1 MILSIATP
9 FIKRPVL
16 TTVCT
21 LVILLLGAVCIPLLP
36 INYLPDIAPIQ
47 IKVSALYGGAD
58 VNTVEDTVTSV
69 LERQING
76 VEGMQYLTSSTYAG
90 NSNISIYFGSETDK
104 DTNQVKVQNRVA
116 QALSQLPSSVQQL
129 GVTTKAVSSSI
140 LLIYGINS
148 ETDAY
153 DDIFISNY
161 VEQNIVE
168 VLKRVPGVGD
178 VSLFG
183 QKTNAM
189 RLWLNPNALAS
200 RGMTTLDV
208 VNALKS
214 QNVVVGAGAIGQ
226 EPVPQGQAYQ
236 LPIELQGRFQSAS
249 EFGNLVIQRGAD
261 GSLIRLRDV
270 GRAELGAENY
280 ASNARVNGK
289 TGVGIS
295 IYQAPGSN
303 ALDVGDRI
311 AAQMRE
317 LESNFPPGLKAQLVY
332 DTTNFVKVSIQEV
345 VITLFQAFVLVV
357 LVIYVFLQDW
367 RTTVIPLIAIPV
379 ALIGAMAFAF
389 LFGFSIN
396 NLTLFGLILAT
407 GLVVDDAI
415 VIVESCTEKI
425 QKQGM
430 TPKQAAFASMEEL
443 SGATIAT
450 SLVLMAVFIPVAFF
464 PGSTGKLYQQ
474 FALIIAFAVTAST
487 FNALS
492 FSPSMAAILLGPAQP
507 APGPLR
513 WFFSAF
519 NQGFAWV
526 SDRFMA
532 LVNLFIR
539 LRYGVIGLF
548 VLGLVATFYMFTT
561 VPTAFVP
568 EEDQGLFVG
577 IIQSPDGVSLSY
589 TDRVIAQAEQIM
601 QKIPEIESTFTVSG
615 AGFDGNGPNL
625 GLFFAKLKPWSDR
638 PNPNQ
643 SVSGILNR
651 LNRELQ
657 TITDAIVVGVNIA
670 PIPGFSATGG
680 LEMQLQDRTGGQ
692 LTLDDFAQNARQIMA
707 NANEQPATAG
717 TVSSTFTVGTPK
729 LRIEIDR
736 NKVEALNI
744 DFQQALATVGATLG
758 SQYVNDF
765 TLGNRNYRVYVQA
778 DGNYR
783 DSPDDIQKLY
793 VRSREST
800 LVPLAQ
806 IATISRTTGPQV
818 IGHYNTYRSIKLQA
832 GQAPGF
838 SSGQAIQA
846 LETAYQKTTLS
857 GIGRDWI
864 GIAREQLAAGS
875 LGVLIFAFG
884 IIMVFLTL
892 SAQYES
898 YIDPIIILL
907 TVPLALLGA
916 LGAIALRGLNNDVY
930 CNVALVMLI
939 GLASKNAIL
948 IVEFANQA
956 QTEGLSLVQSAL
968 KASRERFR
976 PIIMT
981 AASSLVGFFPL
992 VIATGAGSA
1001 SRWSLGTA
1009 LFGGLLVSTILSLL
1023 VVPVLYIVIKGL
1035 ADRFLDSDPH
1045 PKLPSSPAPEV
1056 ALESPVLI
1064 SAAPSGADPES
1075 GLPSSQASNLTI
1087 REDVEKP
1094 N

>member
-1 MILSIATP
+1 MFFSIATP

-21 LVILLLGAVCIPLLP
+21 LIILLLGAVCIPLLP

-47 IKVSALYGGAD
+47 IKVSAIYGGAD

-76 VEGMQYLTSSTYAG
+76 VEGMEYMTSSTYAG
-90 NSNISIYFGSETDK
+90 NSSLSVYFGSNTDK
-104 DTNQVKVQNRVA
+104 NTNQVNVQNRVA
-116 QALSQLPSSVQQL
+116 QSLPQLPSAVQQL
-129 GVTTKAVSSSI
+129 GVTTKAASSSI
-140 LLIYGINS
+140 LLIYGIYG
-148 ETDAY
+148 ETDEY

-161 VEQNIVE
+161 VDQNIVD

-178 VSLFG
+178 VALFG

-189 RLWLNPNALAS
+189 RLWLDPNALAS
-200 RGMTTLDV
+200 RQLTALDV

-226 EPVPQGQAYQ
+226 EPVPTGQNYE
-236 LPIELQGRFQSAS
+236 LPIQIQGRFKSAS
-249 EFGNLVIQRGAD
+249 EFGRLVIQRGQD
-261 GSLIRLRDV
+261 GGLVRLHDV

-280 ASNARVNGK
+280 ASNARVDGK
-289 TGVGIS
+289 VGVGVA

-303 ALDVGDRI
+303 ALDVADRLATQMQEI
-311 AAQMRE
+311 AA
-317 LESNFPPGLKAQLVY
+317 SFPPGLQVKRVY
-332 DTTNFVKVSIQEV
+332 DTTEFVKVSIEEV
-345 VITLFQAFVLVV
+345 VITLLQAFVLVV
-357 LVIYVFLQDW
+357 LVIFVFLQDW

-379 ALIGAMAFAF
+379 SLIGAMAFAF

-407 GLVVDDAI
+407 GLVCDDAI

-430 TPKQAAFASMEEL
+430 TASQAAIASMEEL

-474 FALIIAFAVTAST
+474 FALIIAFSIAVST

-492 FSPSMAAILLGPAQP
+492 FSPSMAALLLKPANP
-507 APGPLR
+507 ARGPLG
-513 WFFSAF
+513 WFFGKF

-526 SDRFMA
+526 SDRFLR
-532 LVNLFIR
+532 LVRYFIQI
-539 LRYGVIGLF
+539 RYVILGLF
-548 VLGLVATFYMFTT
+548 VAGLLATVYMFTA

-568 EEDQGLFVG
+568 DEDQGIFLG
-577 IIQSPDGVSLSY
+577 MIQGPDGVSRSY
-589 TDRVIAQAEQIM
+589 TDRVITQAEQIM
-601 QKIPEIESTFTVSG
+601 GKIPEIESTFTVSG
-615 AGFDGNGPNL
+615 TGFDGNGPNL

-638 PNPNQ
+638 PNPDQ
-643 SVSGILNR
+643 SVERILR
-651 LNRELQ
+651 KLNGQ
-657 TITDAIVVGVNIA
+657 FQSVTDAIVAAFNAA

-680 LEMQLQDRTGGQ
+680 IEMQLQDRTGGQ
-692 LTLDDFAQNARQIMA
+692 LTLDDFAQNARQIIA
-707 NANEQPATAG
+707 KGNEQPAIAG
-717 TVSSTFTVGTPK
+717 TVSSSFTTGTPR
-729 LRIEIDR
+729 LQVDIDR

-744 DFQQALATVGATLG
+744 DFQQALATIGATLG

-778 DGNYR
+778 DGIYR
-783 DSPDDIQKLY
+783 NSPDDIGKLY
-793 VRSREST
+793 VRSRDGV

-806 IATISRTTGPQV
+806 IATITPTTGPQV
-818 IGHYNTYRSIKLQA
+818 IGHYNGYRSIKLQG
-832 GQAPGF
+832 GQAPGY
-838 SSGQAIQA
+838 SSGQAIAA
-846 LETAYQKTTLS
+846 LDTAYKETSLA

-864 GIAREQLAAGS
+864 GIAREQLAAGN

-898 YIDPIIILL
+898 YIDPMIILL

-916 LGAIALRGLNNDVY
+916 LGAIALRGLTNDVY

-956 QTEGLSLVQSAL
+956 RAEGLKLTDAAL
-968 KASRERFR
+968 KASQERFR

-992 VIATGAGSA
+992 VIASGAGSA

-1009 LFGGLLVSTILSLL
+1009 LFGGLLVATVLSLL

-1035 ADRFLDSDPH
+1035 AERFLDKGSRPQP
-1045 PKLPSSPAPEV
+1045 PKSEPAIAEERALSSNFSVET
-1056 ALESPVLI
+1056 ESL
-1064 SAAPSGADPES
+1064 GGE
-1075 GLPSSQASNLTI
+1075 
-1087 REDVEKP
+1087 
-1094 N
+1094 

>member
-1 MILSIATP
+1 MIFSIATP

-47 IKVSALYGGAD
+47 IRVSALYSGAD

-76 VEGMQYLTSSTYAG
+76 VEDMQYMASNTYAG
-90 NSNISIYFGSETDK
+90 NSSISVYFGSSTDK
-104 DTNQVKVQNRVA
+104 NINQVNVQNRVA
-116 QALSQLPSSVQQL
+116 QALPQLPSTVQQM
-129 GVTTKAVSSSI
+129 GVTTRAASSSI
-140 LLIYGINS
+140 LLIYGVYG
-148 ETDAY
+148 ETDDY

-161 VEQNIVE
+161 VDQNMVD
-168 VLKRVPGVGD
+168 VLRRVPGVGD
-178 VSLFG
+178 VMMFG

-189 RLWLNPNALAS
+189 RLWLDPNALAS
-200 RGMTTLDV
+200 RNLTILDV
-208 VNALKS
+208 ANALRS
-214 QNVVVGAGAIGQ
+214 QNVVVGAGGIGQ
-226 EPVPQGQAYQ
+226 EPIPEGQNFE
-236 LPIELQGRFQSAS
+236 LPLQVQGRFSNAR
-249 EFGNLVIQRGAD
+249 EFSNLVIQRGAD
-261 GSLIRLRDV
+261 GSLVRLRDV

-280 ASNARVNGK
+280 MSNAKVDGRA
-289 TGVGIS
+289 GVGVA
-295 IYQAPGSN
+295 IYQAPDSN
-303 ALDVGDRI
+303 ALDIADNIMAQMQEI
-311 AAQMRE
+311 AA
-317 LESNFPPGLKAQLVY
+317 NFPPGLKTKIVY
-332 DTTNFVKVSIQEV
+332 DTTEFVKVSIREV
-345 VITLFQAFVLVV
+345 VITLLQAFLLVV
-357 LVIYVFLQDW
+357 LVIFVFLQDW

-389 LFGFSIN
+389 MFGFSIN

-425 QKQGM
+425 QNQGM
-430 TPKQAAFASMEEL
+430 TAKQAALASMEEL

-450 SLVLMAVFIPVAFF
+450 SIVLMAVFIPVAFF

-474 FALIIAFAVTAST
+474 FALIIAFSIAVST

-507 APGPLR
+507 ATGPLG
-513 WFFSAF
+513 WFFARF

-526 SDRFMA
+526 SERFLR
-532 LVNLFIR
+532 LVQFFIR
-539 LRYGVIGLF
+539 IRYIILGLF
-548 VLGLVATFYMFTT
+548 VAGLLATVYMFTA

-568 EEDQGLFVG
+568 NEDQGAFLGV
-577 IIQSPDGVSLSY
+577 IQGPDGVSLSY
-589 TDRVIAQAEQIM
+589 TDRVIAQAEQQM
-601 QKIPEIESTFTVSG
+601 RQIPEIESTFTVSG

-625 GLFFAKLKPWSDR
+625 GLFFARLKPWSDR
-638 PNPNQ
+638 PNSEQ
-643 SVSGILNR
+643 SVDGILR
-651 LNRELQ
+651 TLNGKFR
-657 TITDAIVVGVNIA
+657 TITDAVVMALNPS

-680 LEMQLQDRTGGQ
+680 IEMQLQDRSGGQ
-692 LTLDDFAQNARQIMA
+692 LSIDDFSQNAREIIA
-707 NANEQPATAG
+707 KANELPATAG
-717 TVSSTFTVGTPK
+717 TVSTTFTTGTPR
-729 LRIEIDR
+729 LRLDIDR
-736 NKVEALNI
+736 SKIETLNI
-744 DFQQALATVGATLG
+744 DFQQALATIGATLG

-765 TLGNRNYRVYVQA
+765 TLDNRNYRVFVQA
-778 DGNYR
+778 DGIFR
-783 DSPDDIQKLY
+783 DSPDDISKLY
-793 VRSREST
+793 VRSRDGA
-800 LVPLAQ
+800 LVPLSQ
-806 IATISRTTGPQV
+806 IATITRTTGPQV
-818 IGHYNTYRSIKLQA
+818 IGRYNGYRSIKLQA
-832 GQAPGF
+832 GQAPGY
-838 SSGQAIQA
+838 SSGQAITA
-846 LETAYQKTTLS
+846 METAYEETALS
-857 GIGRDWI
+857 GVGRDWI

-875 LGVLIFAFG
+875 LGALIFAFG

-916 LGAIALRGLNNDVY
+916 LGAIALRGLTNDVY

-956 QTEGLSLVQSAL
+956 RAEGLNLPQAAL
-968 KASRERFR
+968 QASKERFR

-992 VIATGAGSA
+992 VIASGAGSA

-1009 LFGGLLVSTILSLL
+1009 LFGGLLVATILSLL

-1035 ADRFLDSDPH
+1035 AEQFLDSGSR
-1045 PKLPSSPAPEV
+1045 PKPPSEPPPSESSPSEQSRSEPSTVLEEPALSSSSHFSGEV
-1056 ALESPVLI
+1056 ESP
-1064 SAAPSGADPES
+1064 
-1075 GLPSSQASNLTI
+1075 AS
-1087 REDVEKP
+1087 E
-1094 N
+1094 

>member
-1 MILSIATP
+1 MIFSLSTP

-21 LVILLLGAVCIPLLP
+21 LVILLVGAVCIPLLP

-47 IKVSALYGGAD
+47 IKVSANYGGAD

-76 VEGMQYLTSSTYAG
+76 VEGMDYMTSSTYAG
-90 NSNISIYFGSETDK
+90 TSAISVYFGSDTDK
-104 DTNQVKVQNRVA
+104 NTNQVNVQNRVA

-129 GVTTKAVSSSI
+129 GVTTKAASSSI
-140 LLIYGINS
+140 LLIYGIYG
-148 ETDAY
+148 ETDEY

-161 VEQNIVE
+161 VDQNIVD

-178 VSLFG
+178 VTLFG

-189 RLWLNPNALAS
+189 RLWLDPNALAS

-208 VNALKS
+208 INALKS
-214 QNVVVGAGAIGQ
+214 QNVVIGAGAIGQ
-226 EPVPQGQAYQ
+226 EPIPDGQSYE
-236 LPIELQGRFQSAS
+236 LPIELQGRFKSTD
-249 EFGNLVIQRGAD
+249 EFGNLVIQRGAE

-280 ASNARVNGK
+280 ASNARINAK

-311 AAQMRE
+311 TAQMND
-317 LESNFPPGLKAQLVY
+317 LIANFPPGLHARLVY
-332 DTTNFVKVSIQEV
+332 DTTSFVKVSIKEV

-357 LVIYVFLQDW
+357 LVIFMFLQNW

-379 ALIGAMAFAF
+379 ALIGAMTFAF
-389 LFGFSIN
+389 VFGFSIN

-425 QKQGM
+425 QNQGM
-430 TPKQAAFASMEEL
+430 TPKQAALAAMEEL

-474 FALIIAFAVTAST
+474 FALIIAFSITVST

-492 FSPSMAAILLGPAQP
+492 FSPSMAAILLRRTQP
-507 APGPLR
+507 APGLLGWCFDR
-513 WFFSAF
+513 F
-519 NQGFAWV
+519 NRGFAWV
-526 SDRFMA
+526 SDRFMQ
-532 LVNLFIR
+532 LINLFIR
-539 LRYGVIGLF
+539 LRYGVLGLF
-548 VLGLVATFYMFTT
+548 VVGLLATFYMFTT

-577 IIQSPDGVSLSY
+577 IIQAPDGVSLSY
-589 TDRVIAQAEQIM
+589 TDKAIAQAEQIM
-601 QKIPEIESTFTVSG
+601 SDFPEIESTFTVSG

-625 GLFFAKLKPWSDR
+625 GLFFAKLQPWSDR
-638 PNPNQ
+638 TNANQ
-643 SVSGILNR
+643 SVTGILQR
-651 LNRELQ
+651 LNGRFQ
-657 TITDAIVVGVNIA
+657 AITDAIVVAVNIA

-692 LTLDDFAQNARQIMA
+692 LTIDDFVKNARQIIA
-707 NANEQPATAG
+707 EANEQPATAG
-717 TVSSTFTVGTPK
+717 KVSTTFTTGTPK
-729 LRIEIDR
+729 LRIDIDR

-744 DFQQALATVGATLG
+744 DFQQALATLGATLG

-765 TLGNRNYRVYVQA
+765 TLGNRSYRVYVQA
-778 DGNYR
+778 DGIYR
-783 DSPDDIQKLY
+783 NSPDDIEKLY
-793 VRSREST
+793 VRSRDGV

-806 IATISRTTGPQV
+806 IATLSPTTGPQL
-818 IGHYNTYRSIKLQA
+818 IGHYNSYRSIKLQT
-832 GQAPGF
+832 GQAQGY
-838 SSGQAIQA
+838 SSGQAIQS
-846 LETAYQKTTLS
+846 LEAAYTKTALS
-857 GIGRDWI
+857 GVGRNWV
-864 GIAREQLAAGS
+864 GIAREQLAAGN

-956 QTEGLSLVQSAL
+956 RASGLSLVESAL
-968 KASRERFR
+968 KASQERFR

-992 VIATGAGSA
+992 VIASGAGSA

-1009 LFGGLLVSTILSLL
+1009 LFGGLLVATILSLL
-1023 VVPVLYIVIKGL
+1023 VVPVLYIVVKGL
-1035 ADRFLDSDPH
+1035 ADRFLDTNAH
-1045 PKLPSSPAPEV
+1045 PKPPKPTGTEIALEPPILVSSPSSAPGREFKS
-1056 ALESPVLI
+1056 EI
-1064 SAAPSGADPES
+1064 
-1075 GLPSSQASNLTI
+1075 ASNEMTTSTKN
-1087 REDVEKP
+1087 EEG
-1094 N
+1094 